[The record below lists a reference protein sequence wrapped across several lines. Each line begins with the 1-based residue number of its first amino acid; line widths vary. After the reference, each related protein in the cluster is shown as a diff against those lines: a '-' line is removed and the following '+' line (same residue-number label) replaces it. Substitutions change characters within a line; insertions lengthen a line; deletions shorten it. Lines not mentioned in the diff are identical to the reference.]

1 MSVLEGHRP
10 FLHSRSGRCVCAVMF
25 FLAAMCRVV
34 PGVETSDPNG
44 ADRFRGD
51 GDAEAKRGPVEIHTG
66 FVIGDKGY
74 ISPPYVVRSVDEV
87 IYVNDQ
93 AVFAWPWGRR
103 FRRPP
108 SRPGEGSREADD
120 ASSSEGEDR
129 PLPEGQDGP
138 ARDGAE
144 DSTPRRDG
152 GPSPSFFRGRP
163 PRGMPM
169 GRQVARIE
177 RHLRGDGM
185 IICAEGAPAGL
196 VSLRQAIDVLDVLV
210 SRRTSEFKVQA
221 LMDLNVAWMASEQW
235 GTLVDAFAPSEE
247 LLIRLQK
254 ARDHCARLESERA
267 EAEHKYLR
275 LHSIVTILGFL
286 LAVWAFGS
294 LFACRTP
301 VADGASIG
309 DASGMSPRQVV
320 RLIVLIAV
328 LSAYDLLCTLFA
340 DGLGGLWELNP
351 LADSLL
357 SSRIS
362 IVVFKVLLTAGACT
376 LLAYARHHRFAQQA
390 AWWSGVL
397 YTMLILRWATF
408 NSVFMPG

>member
-10 FLHSRSGRCVCAVMF
+10 FLHSMSGRCVCAVMF

-34 PGVETSDPNG
+34 PGVETSDPNR

-51 GDAEAKRGPVEIHTG
+51 GDAEAKRGPVEIYTG
-66 FVIGDKGY
+66 FVIGDQGY
-74 ISPPYVVRSVDEV
+74 ISPPYVVRSEDEV

-108 SRPGEGSREADD
+108 SRQREDSRDD
-120 ASSSEGEDR
+120 EDR
-129 PLPEGQDGP
+129 PSSDAQDAPSREGQDGP
-138 ARDGAE
+138 AGEETENRSPG
-144 DSTPRRDG
+144 RDG
-152 GPSPSFFRGRP
+152 GPSSFFRGRA

-210 SRRTSEFKVQA
+210 SRRTSDQKVQA

-235 GTLVDAFAPSEE
+235 RTLVDAFSPSEE
-247 LLIRLQK
+247 LMIRLQK
-254 ARDHCARLESERA
+254 ARDHCARLDSERA

-301 VADGASIG
+301 IADGASSG
-309 DASGMSPRQVV
+309 DASGISPRQVV

-351 LADSLL
+351 LAGSLL